1 MLALAAATAWASSQ
15 SEASAPKQL
24 QKVNFQLNWKIT
36 GDHAPYY
43 VAMDKGWFAEEGIEV
58 NVILG
63 QGSGYTVQ
71 ALESGKAEIGISD
84 APVPIKMRAEGAKIR
99 IVGILF
105 DKHPNCMYFWKD
117 SGITKP
123 QDVAGKTVAV
133 PAADGHKVMWP
144 AFARLIGVD
153 AASVKFVNIEPAAK
167 VAALASKNADVV
179 FELYTGKPFME
190 KAIPPA
196 QLGYFIWADYGF
208 NAYAHSLI
216 ARDEVIKNNPELVR
230 KFLKAAYRGWDY
242 TLKNPKEAIS
252 ILAKHHPI
260 NEDRLPR
267 QPHGG
272 HGFLQD
278 RPLQEQRHRLHRP
291 RADER
296 DHRPGQDLPGRG
308 HPVRLRGDVHG
319 GPPAQA
325 DVQVQLVDRS
335 RRRPRGDLPLRP
347 PPRGNPWPTGNRFFR
362 SAA

>member
-1 MLALAAATAWASSQ
+1 MKGRRVLMVAAVLALAAAAGWASSQ
-15 SEASAPKQL
+15 SETSAPKQM
-24 QKVNFQLNWKIT
+24 QKVNFQLNWQIT

-43 VAMDKGWFAEEGIEV
+43 VAMDKGWFAEEGLEV

-84 APVPIKMRAEGAKIR
+84 APVPIKMRAEGAKVR

-105 DKHPNCMYFWKD
+105 DKHPNAMYFWKD

-123 QDVAGKTVAV
+123 QDIAGKTVAV

-144 AFARLIGVD
+144 AFAKLIGVD
-153 AASVKFVNIEPAAK
+153 PASVKFVNIAPSAK
-167 VAALASKNADVV
+167 VAALASRNADVV

-196 QLGYFIWADYGF
+196 QLGVFLWADYGF

-216 ARDEVIKNNPELVR
+216 ARDDVIKNNPELVR

-242 TLKNPKEAIS
+242 TLKNPEEAIS

-260 NEDRLPR
+260 NEADYLANLKVVMDFFKTDRYRNNGIGYIDPARLKETIDLVRTYQGVAIPFAPEDMYTADLLPK
-267 QPHGG
+267 PMYKY
-272 HGFLQD
+272 
-278 RPLQEQRHRLHRP
+278 
-291 RADER
+291 
-296 DHRPGQDLPGRG
+296 
-308 HPVRLRGDVHG
+308 
-319 GPPAQA
+319 
-325 DVQVQLVDRS
+325 
-335 RRRPRGDLPLRP
+335 
-347 PPRGNPWPTGNRFFR
+347 NW
-362 SAA
+362 

>member
-1 MLALAAATAWASSQ
+1 MKAKRVLLVAAVLALAAAAAWASSQ
-15 SEASAPKQL
+15 SEASAPKKL

-167 VAALASKNADVV
+167 VAALASRNADVV

-260 NEDRLPR
+260 NEEDYLANLMVVTDFFKTDRYKNNGIGYIDPARMKETIDLVKTYQGVAIPFAYEEMYTADLLPK
-267 QPHGG
+267 PMYKY
-272 HGFLQD
+272 
-278 RPLQEQRHRLHRP
+278 
-291 RADER
+291 
-296 DHRPGQDLPGRG
+296 
-308 HPVRLRGDVHG
+308 
-319 GPPAQA
+319 
-325 DVQVQLVDRS
+325 
-335 RRRPRGDLPLRP
+335 
-347 PPRGNPWPTGNRFFR
+347 NW
-362 SAA
+362 